1 MVPHELAK
9 RGFARHRPHFFRMR
23 DLLFGQRM
31 NGCAQHFPVQAVFAG
46 KMVVDGRL
54 IDPRFGNDRPHAGV
68 VIAAL
73 GEQPL
78 RRPEDAVAGD
88 F

>member
-1 MVPHELAK
+1 MI
-9 RGFARHRPHFFRMR
+9 
-23 DLLFGQRM
+23 
-31 NGCAQHFPVQAVFAG
+31 
-46 KMVVDGRL
+46 VDGRL

-78 RRPEDAVAGD
+78 RRLEDAVAGD